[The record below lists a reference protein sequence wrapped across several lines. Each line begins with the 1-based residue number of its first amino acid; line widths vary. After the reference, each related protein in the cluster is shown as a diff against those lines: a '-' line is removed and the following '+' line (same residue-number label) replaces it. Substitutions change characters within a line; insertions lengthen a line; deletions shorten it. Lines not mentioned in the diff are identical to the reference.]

1 MITRYS
7 LTFFLCFLCITNLL
21 GKVPSSNDSIRST
34 AMDEVVVTGV
44 PVETIPDNIPYTVT
58 IVNDKQLQS
67 SPKGQ
72 LLSALSGS
80 IPSLFVAERNV
91 LGFGISTGGSGGI
104 KMRGIGGDPTS
115 GVLMMVDGQPQF
127 AGLFSHHVADMY
139 GKEYVDHVEILRGP
153 GSVLYGS
160 NAMGGVI
167 NIITKQAKEDGCH
180 TSLTSQYGSYNTW
193 QSHLTNMARKGRF
206 SSLVSV
212 GFDRTDGVQEGMKF
226 KQGNLFAKL
235 GYEAGKQW
243 NLQADYS
250 LMKFLADDPVYP
262 KVYKNDPTG
271 IYHQNVVRGSA
282 SVSAK
287 NKYER
292 TSGNLRAYYS
302 YGNHHIQDPAAFH
315 SVDDRMG
322 LMIYQNMELWPEASA
337 AAGFDFDA
345 YSGKIPLS
353 GGKDHSQAPMA
364 TLKRKHIVEYSP
376 YLTLTQSFM
385 QGRFSANA
393 GVRMVNSNLFGTHWV
408 PQAGITASLGREWR
422 VRGSVA
428 RGFRNPSFKE
438 LYLYKMANPELGP
451 EEMTNYELAVNKTL
465 GHVLSVELCG
475 YISQGSNLISVL
487 DGINQNMGSFTNKG
501 VEVSAKCKPLEWM
514 GIQANYSFLHTSLD
528 NLTGAPRHQYFLA
541 LDLMP
546 HPKWEIH
553 PQMKGVNSLFVSQ
566 DTHLQNYLL
575 LGLKASYNPT
585 EWLQLFVTADNLTDT
600 DYCIMK
606 GYEMPGISAQGG
618 FRLSF

>member
-1 MITRYS
+1 
-7 LTFFLCFLCITNLL
+7 
-21 GKVPSSNDSIRST
+21 
-34 AMDEVVVTGV
+34 
-44 PVETIPDNIPYTVT
+44 
-58 IVNDKQLQS
+58 
-67 SPKGQ
+67 
-72 LLSALSGS
+72 
-80 IPSLFVAERNV
+80 
-91 LGFGISTGGSGGI
+91 
-104 KMRGIGGDPTS
+104 
-115 GVLMMVDGQPQF
+115 
-127 AGLFSHHVADMY
+127 
-139 GKEYVDHVEILRGP
+139 
-153 GSVLYGS
+153 
-160 NAMGGVI
+160 
-167 NIITKQAKEDGCH
+167 
-180 TSLTSQYGSYNTW
+180 
-193 QSHLTNMARKGRF
+193 
-206 SSLVSV
+206 
-212 GFDRTDGVQEGMKF
+212 
-226 KQGNLFAKL
+226 
-235 GYEAGKQW
+235 
-243 NLQADYS
+243 
-250 LMKFLADDPVYP
+250 
-262 KVYKNDPTG
+262 
-271 IYHQNVVRGSA
+271 
-282 SVSAK
+282 
-287 NKYER
+287 
-292 TSGNLRAYYS
+292 
-302 YGNHHIQDPAAFH
+302 
-315 SVDDRMG
+315 
-322 LMIYQNMELWPEASA
+322 
-337 AAGFDFDA
+337 
-345 YSGKIPLS
+345 
-353 GGKDHSQAPMA
+353 
-364 TLKRKHIVEYSP
+364 
-376 YLTLTQSFM
+376 
-385 QGRFSANA
+385 
-393 GVRMVNSNLFGTHWV
+393 MVNSNLSGTHWV

-475 YISQGSNLISVL
+475 YISKGSNLISVL

-585 EWLQLFVTADNLTDT
+585 EWLQLFVAADNLTNA

>member
-7 LTFFLCFLCITNLL
+7 LTFFLCFLCITSLL

-193 QSHLTNMARKGRF
+193 QTHLTNMARKGRF

-475 YISQGSNLISVL
+475 YISKGSNLISVL
-487 DGINQNMGSFTNKG
+487 DGINQNMGRFTNKG

-514 GIQANYSFLHTSLD
+514 GIQANYSFLHSSLD

-541 LDLMP
+541 VDLMP
-546 HPKWEIH
+546 HPKWAIH

-575 LGLKASYNPT
+575 LGLKASYNPA
-585 EWLQLFVTADNLTDT
+585 EWLQLFVAADNLTDT

-618 FRLSF
+618 FRLNF

>member
-7 LTFFLCFLCITNLL
+7 LTFFLCFLCITSLL

-127 AGLFSHHVADMY
+127 AGLYSHHVADMY

-193 QSHLTNMARKGRF
+193 QTHLTNMARKGRF

-243 NLQADYS
+243 SLQADYS

-385 QGRFSANA
+385 HGRFSANA

-475 YISQGSNLISVL
+475 YISKGSNLISVL
-487 DGINQNMGSFTNKG
+487 DGINQNMGRFTNKG

-575 LGLKASYNPT
+575 LGLKASYNPA
-585 EWLQLFVTADNLTDT
+585 EWLQLFVTADNLTDA

>member
-7 LTFFLCFLCITNLL
+7 LTFFLCFLCITSLL

-44 PVETIPDNIPYTVT
+44 PVETIHDNIPYTVT

-127 AGLFSHHVADMY
+127 AGLYSHHVADMY

-193 QSHLTNMARKGRF
+193 QTHLTNMARKGRF

-235 GYEAGKQW
+235 GYEASRQW

-475 YISQGSNLISVL
+475 YISKGSNLISVL
-487 DGINQNMGSFTNKG
+487 DGINQNMGRFTNKG

-528 NLTGAPRHQYFLA
+528 NLAGAPRHQYFLA

-575 LGLKASYNPT
+575 LGLKASYNPA
-585 EWLQLFVTADNLTDT
+585 EWLQLFVAADNLTDA

-618 FRLSF
+618 FRLNF

>member
-7 LTFFLCFLCITNLL
+7 LTFFLCFLCITSLL

-193 QSHLTNMARKGRF
+193 QTHLTNMARKGRF

-226 KQGNLFAKL
+226 KQGNLFTKL
-235 GYEAGKQW
+235 GYEASRQW
-243 NLQADYS
+243 SLQADYS

-465 GHVLSVELCG
+465 GNVLSVELCG

-487 DGINQNMGSFTNKG
+487 DGINQNMGRFTNKG

-575 LGLKASYNPT
+575 LGLKASYNPAK
-585 EWLQLFVTADNLTDT
+585 WLQLFLTADNLTNT
-600 DYCIMK
+600 EYCIMK